1 MPLLA
6 TILAALIALASPGG
20 DQPLPA
26 PNQGVTPIRVISS
39 SHSIAFPEEIAL
51 RLVAESDSPIT
62 NVRLVYQLGRQD
74 TRIYGYPEFTPSSRI
89 DADFRIKTGGA
100 SFLPSGVDVTYYY
113 HIGDADGNEYD
124 SERYSLEY
132 LNPRYDWQRYRLP
145 GLEVLWHDRP
155 ASEVRAAALDVN
167 GRLHEVRDLLRLDE
181 TSTMK
186 AVILNGQREARNSL
200 PKVSDA
206 ATAGHLYGGFAYGAF
221 DVFVLVGLGREGMV
235 HEMTHLL
242 IDEALTSPLGRV
254 PAWLNEGLAMYFEG
268 PNSWRER
275 TVLDAYH
282 RGRLMPL
289 RAMGAVPGVPSD
301 VRRFYAQ
308 SWSVVDYMVE
318 TYGADRMT
326 ALLGAIDSGMD
337 TDEAVRVAYDISLDE
352 LESRWKRQLG
362 GGVMDR
368 LPADP
373 GTIGTSFII
382 GGAVVATLAAAL
394 FRWLRNAPVSES
406 TDDQ

>member
-6 TILAALIALASPGG
+6 TILAALIALASAGG
-20 DQPLPA
+20 DQLMPS
-26 PNQGVTPIRVISS
+26 PNEGVMPIRVISS
-39 SHSIAFPEEIAL
+39 SHSIAFPEEIVL

-62 NVRLVYQLGRQD
+62 HVRLVYQLGQQD
-74 TRIYGYPEFTPSSRI
+74 TRIYGYPEFTTSSRI

-100 SFLPSGVDVTYYY
+100 NFLPSGVDVTYYY
-113 HIGDADGNEYD
+113 HIGDADGNEFS

-132 LNPRYDWQRYRLP
+132 LDPKYDWQRYRLP

-167 GRLHEVRDLLRLDE
+167 ERLEQVRDLLRLDE

-186 AVILNGQREARNSL
+186 AVILNGRREATSSL

-221 DVFVLVGLGREGMV
+221 DVFVLVGLGREGMI

-242 IDEALTSPLGRV
+242 IDDALTSPLGRL

-275 TVLDAYH
+275 TVQDAYH
-282 RGRLMPL
+282 RGQLMPL
-289 RAMGAVPGVPSD
+289 RSMGATPGVPSD

-308 SWSVVDYMVE
+308 SWSVVDFMVE
-318 TYGADRMT
+318 AYGMERMS

-337 TDEAVRVAYDISLDE
+337 TDEAVRVAYDMSLDE

-362 GGVMDR
+362 GDVIER

-373 GTIGTSFII
+373 GTVGTSFII
-382 GGAVVATLAAAL
+382 GGAVVVALTAVL
-394 FRWLRNAPVSES
+394 FRWLRGVPDAEETEPE
-406 TDDQ
+406 

>member
-20 DQPLPA
+20 DQPLPS

-62 NVRLVYQLGRQD
+62 SVRLVYQLGRQD

-100 SFLPSGVDVTYYY
+100 NFLPSGVDVTYYY

-155 ASEVRAAALDVN
+155 ASEVHAAALDVN
-167 GRLHEVRDLLRLDE
+167 ERLEQVRALLRLDE

-186 AVILNGQREARNSL
+186 AVILNGQREAANSL

-221 DVFVLVGLGREGMV
+221 DVFVLVGLGREGMI

-242 IDEALTSPLGRV
+242 IDDALTSPLGRL

-268 PNSWRER
+268 PNAWRER
-275 TVLDAYH
+275 TVQDAYN

-289 RAMGAVPGVPSD
+289 RSMGAVPGVPSD

-308 SWSVVDYMVE
+308 SWSVVDFMVE
-318 TYGADRMT
+318 TYGTERMT

-337 TDEAVRVAYDISLDE
+337 TDEAVRVAYDMSLNE

-362 GGVMDR
+362 GGVIER

-373 GTIGTSFII
+373 GTVGTSLII
-382 GGAVVATLAAAL
+382 GGAVVVTLTAVL
-394 FRWLRNAPVSES
+394 FRWLRNTPDAEEAEPE
-406 TDDQ
+406 

>member
-20 DQPLPA
+20 DQPLPS

-74 TRIYGYPEFTPSSRI
+74 TRIYGYPEFTASSRI

-100 SFLPSGVDVTYYY
+100 NFLPSGVDVTYYY
-113 HIGDADGNEYD
+113 HIGDANGNEFD
-124 SERYSLEY
+124 SESYSVEY

-155 ASEVRAAALDVN
+155 ASEVRAAADDVN
-167 GRLHEVRDLLRLDE
+167 ERLEEVRALLRLDE
-181 TSTMK
+181 ASTMK
-186 AVILNGQREARNSL
+186 AVILNGQREAGSSL

-242 IDEALTSPLGRV
+242 IDEAMASPMGRM

-268 PNSWRER
+268 PNTWRER

-282 RGRLMPL
+282 NRRLMPL
-289 RAMGAVPGVPSD
+289 RSMGAVPGVPSD
-301 VRRFYAQ
+301 VRRFYSQ
-308 SWSVVDYMVE
+308 SWSVVDYMME
-318 TYGADRMT
+318 TYGPGRMT
-326 ALLGAIDSGMD
+326 ALLGAIDAGMGVE
-337 TDEAVRVAYDISLDE
+337 EAVRVAYDISLDE

-362 GGVMDR
+362 GSVMDR

-394 FRWLRNAPVSES
+394 FRWLRNSPKNEVA
-406 TDDQ
+406 DDN

>member
-20 DQPLPA
+20 DQPLPS

-74 TRIYGYPEFTPSSRI
+74 TKIYGYPEFTASSRI

-100 SFLPSGVDVTYYY
+100 NFLPSGVDVTYYY
-113 HIGDADGNEYD
+113 HIGDANGNEYD

-155 ASEVRAAALDVN
+155 ASEVRAAADDVN
-167 GRLHEVRDLLRLDE
+167 ERLEEVRALLRLDE

-186 AVILNGQREARNSL
+186 AVILNGQREAGSSL

-206 ATAGHLYGGFAYGAF
+206 ATAGHLYGGFAYGAL

-242 IDEALTSPLGRV
+242 IDEAMASPLGRM

-268 PNSWRER
+268 PNTWRER

-282 RGRLMPL
+282 NRRLMPL
-289 RAMGAVPGVPSD
+289 RSMGAVPGVPSD
-301 VRRFYAQ
+301 VRRFYSQ
-308 SWSVVDYMVE
+308 SWSVVDYMME
-318 TYGADRMT
+318 TYGPDRMT
-326 ALLGAIDSGMD
+326 ALLGAIDAGMGVE
-337 TDEAVRVAYDISLDE
+337 EAVRVAYDISLDE

-362 GGVMDR
+362 GSVMER

-394 FRWLRNAPVSES
+394 FRWLRNSPKNEVADEN
-406 TDDQ
+406 